1 MAFKAN
7 PFIGIAIVRLALLGM
22 SRSHRSN
29 GRVGRVTD
37 EASIPLGFR
46 IQASVFEPVGKE
58 GRFAADCRKEDED
71 PDNSDNNGYKD
82 QVFLLHTS

>member
-1 MAFKAN
+1 MA
-7 PFIGIAIVRLALLGM
+7 
-22 SRSHRSN
+22 
-29 GRVGRVTD
+29 D
-37 EASIPLGFR
+37 EASITLGFR
-46 IQASVFEPVGKE
+46 IQASVFLPVGKE